1 MATRLSKRSFSPIRK
16 AVFIVIFCLFS
27 ISMFAQLIVDSGKF
41 QFHDYQTVYSNRI
54 ALFENSEKQ
63 IKALRIDSV
72 KAVSDTVFYPFA
84 TIQRISESC
93 ISPYKASWMGEKV
106 VIKPEG
112 TNLFFNRDGDTITM
126 KSRARVNE
134 TWIAFQRGDD
144 FRVKAT
150 VQSVGLETFLG
161 LTDSVKTITLTV
173 INQNR
178 NTLEH
183 PLNSLKLKISKN
195 YGFIQTLNFY
205 LFPDITVRYPA
216 DRLETFS
223 LVGLTNPNAG
233 VQNLT
238 WFEVNDFQ
246 PGDELHVLEHKT
258 GDAYLY
264 LPYRE
269 YDNRCIYK
277 YLERTDFADS
287 IVYRCA
293 RKQSIETVYTDS
305 TSLELFNDTII
316 SVVKANPD
324 FDKLPGEPV
333 IDKFTAYSIN
343 MINDEFRTRTIP
355 GNLLIYGL
363 RDSCLSPVTG
373 EGCVYNE
380 KYIDGL
386 GGPYYYCS
394 GYVGDTEERK
404 LVYYKKGET
413 EWGEKLV
420 IKGIPEPNGNKPEF
434 APIGAEWYYNYD
446 PDVTLDDGY
455 QKISVLR
462 DTIIDNHNC
471 RLLQIRNI
479 GYSYFYQK
487 TYNYKAGNIILYESG
502 DTVRYYKNGQFYIL
516 YDFSAEAGNTFYSIS
531 YLPNCTQAFKVRVD
545 SITNIEINDQLLK
558 KFHVT
563 LNDSL
568 QANFIEKIGYNNY
581 LLPQFGLGCEILT
594 GPHYPGPLRC
604 YYDNEIGVYSTNI
617 VSACDYITSSDE
629 IKMLNQGI
637 RVFPNPANGFVTIS
651 NPSNIPIKTIELTD
665 FSGRVVQ
672 TWIAQELVENT
683 LNIQHI
689 PPGIYLLK
697 ATTELGIKTGKLVVK

>member
-1 MATRLSKRSFSPIRK
+1 MATRLFKISFSPIKK
-16 AVFIVIFCLFS
+16 AVFIFNFCLIS
-27 ISMFAQLIVDSGKF
+27 INLMAQLSVDAGEF
-41 QFHDYQTVYSNRI
+41 QFHDYQTVYSSRI

-72 KAVSDTVFYPFA
+72 KTDTDSVFYPFA
-84 TIQRISESC
+84 TIQEVSENC
-93 ISPYKASWMGEKV
+93 FSPYKASWMGEKV
-106 VIKPEG
+106 VVKPDG
-112 TNLFFNRDGDTITM
+112 TNLFFNRDGDTITLHTCT
-126 KSRARVNE
+126 RLNE
-134 TWIAFQRGDD
+134 SWIAFQNGDD

-150 VQSVGLETFLG
+150 VLSIGLETFLG
-161 LTDSVKTITLTV
+161 LTDSVKTISLTV
-173 INQNR
+173 IDKNE

-183 PLNSLKLKISKN
+183 PLNNLQLKISKSF
-195 YGFIQTLNFY
+195 GFLKTLNFY

-216 DRLETFS
+216 DRLEPFS
-223 LVGLTNPNAG
+223 LVGLTKPKAG
-233 VQNLT
+233 IQNLT

-277 YLERTDFADS
+277 YLERSDYADS
-287 IVYRCA
+287 IVYSCA

-305 TSLELFNDTII
+305 TSSELFNDTII
-316 SVVKANPD
+316 SVVKANLD

-333 IDKFTAYSIN
+333 IKTDFAYQMHMSVNQFSAKIDPDATERFFGTGN
-343 MINDEFRTRTIP
+343 CLNTI
-355 GNLLIYGL
+355 
-363 RDSCLSPVTG
+363 VG
-373 EGCVYNE
+373 EGCFYE
-380 KYIDGL
+380 KKYWDGL

-394 GYVGDTEERK
+394 GYVGDKEERK

-420 IKGIPEPNGNKPEF
+420 IIPETDDKNPEF

-446 PDVTLDDGY
+446 PDITLDDGY
-455 QKISVLR
+455 QKISVLK

-487 TYNYKAGNIILYESG
+487 NYNYKAGNIILYESG
-502 DTVRYYKNGQFYIL
+502 DTVHYYKNGQFYIL
-516 YDFSAEAGNTFYSIS
+516 YDFSAKSGDTFYSIS

-545 SITNIEINDQLLK
+545 SISNIEINDQLLK
-558 KFHVT
+558 KFHIT

-568 QANFIEKIGYNNY
+568 QANYIEKIGYNDY

-617 VSACDYITSSDE
+617 VSACDYITISDKIE
-629 IKMLNQGI
+629 MLNEGI
-637 RVFPNPANGFVTIS
+637 RVFPNPANDFITIS
-651 NPSNIPIKTIELTD
+651 NPSKIYIKTIELTY
-665 FSGRVVQ
+665 FTGRVVQ
-672 TWIAQELVENT
+672 TWKAQETVENT

-697 ATTELGIKTGKLVVK
+697 ATTETGIKTGKLVVQ